1 MRYIFLFGIICMLG
15 ISCQKQDFIDTGKA
29 NGEFDGSM
37 MDYLRSD
44 SYNWD
49 STVLVIERAGLEDL
63 FEGNDPENA
72 EITFLGCTN
81 LSILRWMLEEEW
93 VWNDETG
100 GFDIKPAYHKVADI
114 PVEDCREMIL
124 RHVIQGKYLKADI
137 PKGISNPKEG
147 GKDFSTLGD
156 NSLWLYTYTDPWN
169 GVPDKGPTHLYV
181 ESYTAE
187 SKIDVASSDIRCDNG
202 VVHSL
207 HYNYIFG
214 DI

>member
-1 MRYIFLFGIICMLG
+1 MRNIFLVGIICILG
-15 ISCQKQDFIDTGKA
+15 FSCQKQDFIDTGKA
-29 NGEFDGSM
+29 NGKFDGSM
-37 MDYLRSD
+37 MDYLKSD

-63 FEGNDPENA
+63 FEGNDPEHP

-81 LSILRWMLEEEW
+81 LSILRWMLQ
-93 VWNDETG
+93 ETWTK
-100 GFDIKPAYHKVADI
+100 DRYNKVSDI
-114 PVEDCREMIL
+114 PVDDCREFIL
-124 RHVIQGKYLKADI
+124 RHVISGKYLKDDI

-147 GKDFSTLGD
+147 GKDFSTLGT
-156 NSLWLYTYTDPWN
+156 NSLWLYTYTDAWN

-187 SKIDVASSDIRCDNG
+187 SKIDVASSDIQCDNG

-207 HYNYIFG
+207 HYDYTFG